1 MKELLKL
8 YMAFFRIGL
17 FTIGGGYAM
26 LPMIQREVV
35 DKNKWATGEEVLD
48 YYAIGQCTPGLI
60 AVNTATFIGYK
71 NAKTPG
77 AVAATLGV
85 ISPSIIIILIIAAF
99 FSRFQEIEAV
109 KHAFK
114 AVRAAVVVLVGANI
128 AGLIKKTIV
137 DIPTFVIAAVILVLS
152 LLTGIS
158 PVFYVITAGAA
169 GVFLYFIKNN
179 KKERTG
185 EMPSDDREADR

>member
-1 MKELLKL
+1 MENRGLFLRELLKL
-8 YMAFFRIGL
+8 YTAFFKIGL
-17 FTIGGGYAM
+17 FTFGGGYAM

-35 DKNKWATGEEVLD
+35 DKNKWATEEEVLD

-99 FSRFQEIEAV
+99 FKRFQDIPAV

-114 AVRAAVVVLVGANI
+114 AVRAAVVVLVGTNI
-128 AGLIKKTIV
+128 VGLVKKSIV
-137 DIPTFVIAAVILVLS
+137 DIPTFIIAAVILVLS

-158 PVFYVITAGAA
+158 PVIYVIAAGAA
-169 GVFLYFIKNN
+169 GVFIYLRRKNN
-179 KKERTG
+179 
-185 EMPSDDREADR
+185 A